1 MTKSTKADPKKGEFV
16 KLVPKAKKPKPG
28 DTDLFTLE
36 EAIGDLEE
44 DRQMARSA
52 GQSSAAISATMHKAK
67 LVGLMRD
74 RPSDAGEDVT
84 KQTIYELPDNGRSDD
99 GKPKR

>member
-1 MTKSTKADPKKGEFV
+1 MTKSTKPEPKKGEFV
-16 KLVPKAKKPKPG
+16 KLVPKPKKTKPQ
-28 DTDLFTLE
+28 DKNLFTLE
-36 EAIGDLEE
+36 EAIDDLEE

-74 RPSDAGEDVT
+74 KPSDEDKSTPTQVT
-84 KQTIYELPDNGRSDD
+84 YELPDNGRSKT
-99 GKPKR
+99 GKGER